1 MAQESIAG
9 QDVFTGPDSLTTDG
23 CYVALTEAPLDVNSV
38 LQRVRS
44 PKAGANVLFA
54 GTSSPRVIVSLLFR
68 VKGCLTDP
76 LTGSTRDSFGDRA
89 VATLRY
95 AAYRPLALRTM
106 LAIARDV
113 QAAHSLIGIAVV
125 HRLGPVPI
133 GEDSILIAVSAA
145 HRQAA
150 WRAGEACLERAKE
163 RVEVWKEEVFVADQA
178 EDKGQ
183 GPAEGESVW
192 RANRD
197 PTAAAPATT
206 EMVRPNAQD
215 GGQDGSQGRNGS

>member
-1 MAQESIAG
+1 MAQEAG
-9 QDVFTGPDSLTTDG
+9 VQDVFSGADALAADG
-23 CYVALTEAPLDVNSV
+23 CFVALSDAPLDVVSV

-54 GTSSPRVIVSLLFR
+54 G
-68 VKGCLTDP
+68 
-76 LTGSTRDSFGDRA
+76 STRDSFGDRA

-95 AAYRPLALRTM
+95 ASYRPRALRTM
-106 LAIARDV
+106 LSIARDV
-113 QAAHSLIGIAVV
+113 YAAHDLIGIAVV

-145 HRQAA
+145 HRRAA
-150 WRAGEACLERAKE
+150 WRAGEACLELAKE
-163 RVEVWKEEVFVADQA
+163 RLEVWKEEVFAA
-178 EDKGQ
+178 EQEGQGGNTGQ

-197 PTAAAPATT
+197 PTSAAPTIAKSAST
-206 EMVRPNAQD
+206 NA
-215 GGQDGSQGRNGS
+215 

>member
-1 MAQESIAG
+1 MSA
-9 QDVFTGPDSLTTDG
+9 DK
-23 CYVALTEAPLDVNSV
+23 
-38 LQRVRS
+38 S
-44 PKAGANVLFA
+44 P
-54 GTSSPRVIVSLLFR
+54 
-68 VKGCLTDP
+68 
-76 LTGSTRDSFGDRA
+76 GSTRDSFGDRA

-106 LAIARDV
+106 LSIVRDV
-113 QAAHSLIGIAVV
+113 FAEHRLIGIAVV

-150 WRAGEACLERAKE
+150 WKAGEACLERVKE
-163 RVEVWKEEVFVADQA
+163 RVEVWKEEVFVAEQEGKTDDQT
-178 EDKGQ
+178 E

-197 PTAAAPATT
+197 PTAGAPATAKT
-206 EMVRPNAQD
+206 VPPSVK
-215 GGQDGSQGRNGS
+215 GG

>member
-1 MAQESIAG
+1 MAQEAG
-9 QDVFTGPDSLTTDG
+9 VQDVFSGADALAADG
-23 CYVALTEAPLDVNSV
+23 CFVALSDAPLDVVSV

-54 GTSSPRVIVSLLFR
+54 GIIASPLVV
-68 VKGCLTDP
+68 LTALP
-76 LTGSTRDSFGDRA
+76 RLAPRSTRDSFGDRA

-95 AAYRPLALRTM
+95 ASYRPRALRTM
-106 LAIARDV
+106 LSIARDV
-113 QAAHSLIGIAVV
+113 YAAHDLIGIAVV

-145 HRQAA
+145 HRRAA
-150 WRAGEACLERAKE
+150 WRAGEACLELAKE
-163 RVEVWKEEVFVADQA
+163 RLEVWKEEVFAA
-178 EDKGQ
+178 EQEGQGGNTGQ

-197 PTAAAPATT
+197 PTSAAPTIAKSAST
-206 EMVRPNAQD
+206 NA
-215 GGQDGSQGRNGS
+215 

>member
-1 MAQESIAG
+1 MTQEPA
-9 QDVFTGPDSLTTDG
+9 QDVFSGLDSLTADG
-23 CYVALTEAPLDVNSV
+23 CFVALTEAPLDVNSV

-54 GTSSPRVIVSLLFR
+54 G
-68 VKGCLTDP
+68 
-76 LTGSTRDSFGDRA
+76 STRDSFGDRA

-106 LAIARDV
+106 LSIARDIF
-113 QAAHSLIGIAVV
+113 AEHSLIGIAVV

-163 RVEVWKEEVFVADQA
+163 RVEVWKEEVFVGEVKVND
-178 EDKGQ
+178 D

-197 PTAAAPATT
+197 PTAGAPATAKT
-206 EMVRPNAQD
+206 KTVPPIVQD
-215 GGQDGSQGRNGS
+215 GQDGS